1 VVADKEIT
9 GLAIRCTQIV
19 CGEPERVVCALPALS
34 VIENV
39 DAAAKLDSRGF
50 VSPGSAV
57 DCTEIV
63 HTSSLVW
70 VIELIREIRVNLK
83 STPSTI
89 DNVEQ
94 TIDSLPVTVK
104 VKVATPELPVER
116 PKVTTGAVRS
126 PPTTDVVV
134 EVELEEVEDVVEV
147 DAVVVEVEEDEVDVV
162 FATVVVGATVVVEA
176 TDVEVV
182 VAVTTLTVFA
192 LTSRHR
198 NCFLTFETQTTRLP
212 ATLSRAPSRTQTPP
226 RFTDSRLAATSADEP
241 TPPNTT
247 PPNNTATKLARNPN
261 FTEKQHPI

>member
-1 VVADKEIT
+1 M
-9 GLAIRCTQIV
+9 
-19 CGEPERVVCALPALS
+19 LPAVS

-39 DAAAKLDSRGF
+39 DAAANEDSRGF

-63 HTSSLVW
+63 HTSSADW

-94 TIDSLPVTVK
+94 TIGSLPVTVK
-104 VKVATPELPVER
+104 VNVATPELPVER

-126 PPTTDVVV
+126 PATTDVVV
-134 EVELEEVEDVVEV
+134 VDVVVV
-147 DAVVVEVEEDEVDVV
+147 DVVDEELVVVEVEDVEVEELDEVD
-162 FATVVVGATVVVEA
+162 ALEVVVGTTVVVET
-176 TDVEVV
+176 TDVEVD
-182 VAVTTLTVFA
+182 VAVTTLTVVA
-192 LTSRHR
+192 LTSRQR

-212 ATLSRAPSRTQTPP
+212 ETLSRAPSRTQTPP
-226 RFTDSRLAATSADEP
+226 KLTDKRPASADEP
-241 TPPNTT
+241 TPPNRT
-247 PPNNTATKLARNPN
+247 PANNTATKLERNPN